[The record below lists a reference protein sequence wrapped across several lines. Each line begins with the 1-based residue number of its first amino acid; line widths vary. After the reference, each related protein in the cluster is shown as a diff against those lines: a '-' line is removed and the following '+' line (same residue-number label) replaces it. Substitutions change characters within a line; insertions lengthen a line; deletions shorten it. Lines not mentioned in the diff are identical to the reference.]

1 MENATR
7 GHVKQMINT
16 IIQKRSKGN
25 PLLVG
30 VTRTKL
36 LLKGINVNKF
46 TDDSIDDPVV
56 VHKLLLIA
64 RELGVTL

>member
-1 MENATR
+1 MENIAR
-7 GHVKQMINT
+7 GNIKQMIDT
-16 IIQKRSKGN
+16 IILKRSKGN

-46 TDDSIDDPVV
+46 TETSSDDPVII
-56 VHKLLLIA
+56 HKLLLIA
-64 RELGVTL
+64 KELGVTI

>member
-1 MENATR
+1 MENIAR
-7 GHVKQMINT
+7 GNIKQMIDT
-16 IIQKRSKGN
+16 IILKRSKGN

-46 TDDSIDDPVV
+46 TETSSDDPVII
-56 VHKLLLIA
+56 HKLLLIA
-64 RELGVTL
+64 KELGVAI